1 MNSDIMKDFTNKL
14 SVIGEEFN
22 GIISD
27 NSSKFD
33 LAHFQNNFNEAFL
46 KTLKVDKP
54 RIMMYGIYNSGKST
68 LLNSIVG
75 SAVAPMGDMPVTSKI
90 TEYDM
95 PGYTIVDAPGVD
107 APIEH
112 EKVSKAFMKKCH
124 IILYVISN
132 KGTHESA
139 KNYSEMSEILSIG
152 KELII
157 VMNDKMGVSG
167 DIINDNIPA
176 IRNDK
181 LKIIENLYKLVGA
194 DKIRNKFTFVVV
206 NAFRALDGIL
216 KNKSGMV
223 DKSNLS
229 EVKAK
234 IVQTLR
240 EIDAYKMFKPAVN
253 ILGEFINLFEARVME
268 VYNENSKRDFGPEF
282 KKLEDEREA
291 AIDNVNLRIKTLI
304 VESESRLIESIMAEK
319 NDQQSALENFNK
331 TLSAEIKKIVMD
343 TIEETE
349 EKLKKCELYSN
360 VDFNISI
367 SRADISKISFEK
379 VESDGENNENEIE
392 NDDDDEENGE
402 GSEKDNFSMSSAV
415 NAAGLAAGN
424 LINPKMI
431 SSMLPS
437 GIAKT
442 SLPFI
447 GIVGKFLPKFLPP
460 IIPIATTI
468 LSFLLSG
475 DDGEAEYRAEKR
487 QAEKENM
494 QRQASAMNSLRARSD
509 IRSKIKNWLFE
520 IEPEQL
526 ACARKY
532 VIDLFNIAREQLVSN
547 LNMEKGELERLRNIL
562 DRISALK
569 SSIETVESEMK

>member
-22 GIISD
+22 RIISD
-27 NSSKFD
+27 NSNKFD
-33 LAHFQNNFNEAFL
+33 LANFQKIFNEAFL

-75 SAVAPMGDMPVTSKI
+75 SAVAPMGDIPVTSKI

-139 KNYSEMSEILSIG
+139 KNYSEMSEILSLG

-167 DIINDNIPA
+167 DNINDNIPA

-223 DKSNLS
+223 DKSNLA

-240 EIDAYKMFKPAVN
+240 EIEAYKMFKPAVN
-253 ILGEFINLFEARVME
+253 ILREFINLFEGRVME
-268 VYNENSKRDFGPEF
+268 VYNENSKRDFGLEF

-319 NDQQSALENFNK
+319 NNQQSVLENFNK
-331 TLSAEIKKIVMD
+331 TLSADIEKIIMD
-343 TIEETE
+343 IIEETE
-349 EKLKKCELYSN
+349 EKLKKCELYSS
-360 VDFNISI
+360 VDFNISV
-367 SRADISKISFEK
+367 SRADISNILFEK
-379 VESDGENNENEIE
+379 VESDEENKGNISE
-392 NDDDDEENGE
+392 NDKEESVE
-402 GSEKDNFSMSSAV
+402 GSEKSDFSVSSAV
-415 NAAGLAAGN
+415 NAAGLAAGK

-442 SLPFI
+442 SLPLI
-447 GIVGKFLPKFLPP
+447 GTVGKFLPKFLPP

-475 DDGEAEYRAEKR
+475 DDGEAEFRAEKR

-494 QRQASAMNSLRARSD
+494 QRQAAAMNALRLRSD
-509 IRSKIKNWLFE
+509 IRSKIRNWLFE

-526 ACARKY
+526 ASARKY

-547 LNMEKGELERLRNIL
+547 LKMEKGELDRLRGIL
-562 DRISALK
+562 DNISALK